1 MRERRVISAA
11 LVAAL
16 LMSGCATLRAD
27 PTRCRVVTTVGTA
40 VLVGGIAAAATGAAK
55 ADTGAV
61 AAATLGS
68 VTAGALLGLVLS
80 APLCGSDGAAAPA
93 PAPVPPPA
101 PSPPS

>member
-80 APLCGSDGAAAPA
+80 APLCGSGEAA
-93 PAPVPPPA
+93 APVPPPA
-101 PSPPS
+101 PSPPP